1 MLNRILIAV
10 VAVVAIVKAFAP
22 NLEDGGALA
31 IILVLAGLVYG
42 ATAVDAEDATNFL
55 VVAVAASVAAG
66 ANALDAIPQIGG
78 YLDGIIDHISTALT
92 AAIASILAVRTVN
105 RLKG

>member
-1 MLNRILIAV
+1 MLTRILVAV

-22 NLEDGGALA
+22 NLEDGDALA

-42 ATAVDAEDATNFL
+42 ATAVNAEEATDFL

-66 ANALDAIPQIGG
+66 ANVLDAIPQIGG
-78 YLDGIIDHISTALT
+78 SLDGIIDHISTALT
-92 AAIASILAVRTVN
+92 AAVVTVLAVRTVN
-105 RLKG
+105 RIKG

>member
-1 MLNRILIAV
+1 MLTRILVAV

-22 NLEDGGALA
+22 DLQDQGALG

-42 ATAVDAEDATNFL
+42 ATAINAEDATDFL

-66 ANALDAIPQIGG
+66 ADVLGAIPGIGG
-78 YLDGIIDHISTALT
+78 YLDAIIDQISMALA
-92 AAIASILAVRTVN
+92 AAIATILAVRTVN
-105 RLKG
+105 RIKG